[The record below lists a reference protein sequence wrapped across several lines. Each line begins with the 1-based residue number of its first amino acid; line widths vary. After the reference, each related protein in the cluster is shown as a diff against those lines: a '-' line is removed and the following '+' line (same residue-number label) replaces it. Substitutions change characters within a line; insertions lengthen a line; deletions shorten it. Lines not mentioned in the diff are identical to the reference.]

1 MKAVWYEKVGDA
13 KDVLQIGQI
22 DDPSP
27 DSNEVLIS
35 VKTSGVNPS
44 DVKTR
49 AGARGELQFSRVIPH
64 SDGAGIIIDVG
75 KNVNPN
81 RVGEKVWI
89 WNAAFGRPNG
99 TCAELI
105 ALPEDQAVAM
115 NDNVSFE
122 AGACLGIPASTAYY
136 GIFANGSI
144 ENKTLMVTGGAG
156 AVGFYGIQLAKWAG
170 ANVIS
175 TVSSEKKAKIA
186 KDAGADLI
194 LNYKED
200 DIVNSVLDYTKG
212 DGVDRVL
219 EVEFGGNILI
229 NQNIVK
235 PNGTIAAYASATV
248 MEPTLPFYNLMF
260 KGIKINTFLIY
271 SISKEE
277 RKTVTGGISKAL
289 NENAIKHIIA
299 STHSID
305 SVVDAHYAVE
315 SNKNIGNVI
324 INI

>member
-105 ALPEDQAVAM
+105 ALPEDQAVTM

-299 STHSID
+299 STHSIE

>member
-144 ENKTLMVTGGAG
+144 ENKTLMITGGAG

-299 STHSID
+299 STHSIE

>member
-27 DSNEVLIS
+27 NSHEVLIS

-81 RVGEKVWI
+81 RIGEKVWI

-136 GIFANGSI
+136 GIFANGSV

-299 STHSID
+299 STHSIE

>member
-13 KDVLQIGQI
+13 KDVLQFGQI

-27 DSNEVLIS
+27 NSHEVLIS

-105 ALPEDQAVAM
+105 ALPEDQAVTM

-136 GIFANGSI
+136 GIFANGSV

-212 DGVDRVL
+212 NGVDRVL

-299 STHSID
+299 STHSIE

>member
-1 MKAVWYEKVGDA
+1 
-13 KDVLQIGQI
+13 
-22 DDPSP
+22 
-27 DSNEVLIS
+27 
-35 VKTSGVNPS
+35 
-44 DVKTR
+44 
-49 AGARGELQFSRVIPH
+49 
-64 SDGAGIIIDVG
+64 
-75 KNVNPN
+75 
-81 RVGEKVWI
+81 
-89 WNAAFGRPNG
+89 
-99 TCAELI
+99 
-105 ALPEDQAVAM
+105 
-115 NDNVSFE
+115 
-122 AGACLGIPASTAYY
+122 
-136 GIFANGSI
+136 
-144 ENKTLMVTGGAG
+144 LMVTGGAG

-299 STHSID
+299 STHSIE

>member
-1 MKAVWYEKVGDA
+1 MKAVWYEKLGDA

-299 STHSID
+299 STHSIE

>member
-1 MKAVWYEKVGDA
+1 MKAVWYEKLGDA

-136 GIFANGSI
+136 GIFANGSV

-299 STHSID
+299 STHSIE

>member
-277 RKTVTGGISKAL
+277 RKTVIGGISKAL
-289 NENAIKHIIA
+289 NENAIKHITA

>member
-27 DSNEVLIS
+27 GSNEVLIS

-64 SDGAGIIIDVG
+64 SDGAGIIVDVG

-299 STHSID
+299 STHSIE

>member
-27 DSNEVLIS
+27 GSNEVLIS

-248 MEPTLPFYNLMF
+248 MKPTLPFYNLMF

-271 SISKEE
+271 NISKEE

-305 SVVDAHYAVE
+305 CVADAHYAVE

>member
-299 STHSID
+299 STHSIE

>member
-144 ENKTLMVTGGAG
+144 ENKTLMITGGAG

-277 RKTVTGGISKAL
+277 RKTVIGGISKAL
-289 NENAIKHIIA
+289 NENAIKHITA

>member
-105 ALPEDQAVAM
+105 ALPEDQAVTM

-212 DGVDRVL
+212 NGVDRVL

-299 STHSID
+299 STHSIE

>member
-1 MKAVWYEKVGDA
+1 MKAVWYEKLGDA

-64 SDGAGIIIDVG
+64 SDGAGIIVDVG

-136 GIFANGSI
+136 GIFANGS
-144 ENKTLMVTGGAG
+144 
-156 AVGFYGIQLAKWAG
+156 
-170 ANVIS
+170 
-175 TVSSEKKAKIA
+175 
-186 KDAGADLI
+186 
-194 LNYKED
+194 
-200 DIVNSVLDYTKG
+200 
-212 DGVDRVL
+212 
-219 EVEFGGNILI
+219 
-229 NQNIVK
+229 
-235 PNGTIAAYASATV
+235 
-248 MEPTLPFYNLMF
+248 
-260 KGIKINTFLIY
+260 
-271 SISKEE
+271 
-277 RKTVTGGISKAL
+277 
-289 NENAIKHIIA
+289 
-299 STHSID
+299 
-305 SVVDAHYAVE
+305 
-315 SNKNIGNVI
+315 
-324 INI
+324 

>member
-27 DSNEVLIS
+27 NSHEVLIS

-81 RVGEKVWI
+81 RIGEKVWI

-136 GIFANGSI
+136 GIFANGSV

-212 DGVDRVL
+212 NGVDRVL

-305 SVVDAHYAVE
+305 CVADAHYAVE